1 MGKDDD
7 GATNIIGEL
16 NDAEIKEGLGK
27 GKFILSTSA
36 NGDIKVEQDINSH
49 HTYTKDKDYNFS
61 KNRVLRTLDEI
72 GTTTRITW
80 ENTYMGKIDNNRTG
94 RGLFKSDL
102 VAYGNELQRLSGI
115 QEFNGSDDITIE
127 QGNDLD
133 SVIVEWYVKPVDS
146 MEKLYMN
153 VIVKG

>member
-1 MGKDDD
+1 MGK
-7 GATNIIGEL
+7 
-16 NDAEIKEGLGK
+16 
-27 GKFILSTSA
+27 
-36 NGDIKVEQDINSH
+36 V
-49 HTYTKDKDYNFS
+49 
-61 KNRVLRTLDEI
+61 
-72 GTTTRITW
+72 
-80 ENTYMGKIDNNRTG
+80 DNNRTG

-153 VIVKG
+153 VMVKG

>member
-1 MGKDDD
+1 M
-7 GATNIIGEL
+7 
-16 NDAEIKEGLGK
+16 
-27 GKFILSTSA
+27 
-36 NGDIKVEQDINSH
+36 
-49 HTYTKDKDYNFS
+49 
-61 KNRVLRTLDEI
+61 
-72 GTTTRITW
+72 
-80 ENTYMGKIDNNRTG
+80 
-94 RGLFKSDL
+94 FKSDL

-153 VIVKG
+153 VMVKG